1 MSIANYVTRLFGDA
15 SSWVLPDQ
23 ETHTVDERPA
33 PKPIDDLDLTKPEF
47 LPTLKFVFAFGV
59 GFFFFLVPVPSD
71 GSWTVPFDIVVS
83 FFTDNFPVLVG
94 WFALALIVAGGVLTT
109 VSEFRVRGYHSF
121 DPDWLDL
128 EYWETSLG
136 FWLLRVVGLVLAPIM
151 FFQIG
156 PEWLVGPSVRGVIW
170 AALILA
176 VAVIVPIGA
185 VFINLFVELGGLE
198 FVGSLARPVMRRL
211 FRVPGRAALDGIAS
225 WVGSYSVGL
234 YVTRNVFE
242 RGEYNKRDVYI
253 IATCFGTVSIG
264 FVGVVAATVG
274 LLRLF
279 PIIFLSYLVCMVA
292 CGIILVRV
300 PPLSKVPPTYIESPQ
315 VEQPITGSIG
325 DYWRYA
331 VSQAVTKAKEGDSII
346 KSGAVGFV
354 DGLKLIGM
362 IIGTILAVGTAALV
376 IAEHTPVFDMIAQP
390 LVPVFSVLGFA
401 EAETVAVASIIG
413 ITEMFIPALLIA
425 EGSAMARF
433 FIATL
438 SISQLIFFSSVGPM
452 MMDMFSDVPIR
463 FRDLV
468 VLFILRTII
477 CIAVL
482 VPITYGLA
490 SAGIL

>member
-1 MSIANYVTRLFGDA
+1 MSIRNSLIR
-15 SSWVLPDQ
+15 VLGETSTWEVSDQ
-23 ETHTVDERPA
+23 ETYVVDEQPD
-33 PKPIDDLDLTKPEF
+33 PKPIDELELTEAE
-47 LPTLKFVFAFGV
+47 LVPTLKFVFAFGV
-59 GFFFFLVPVPSD
+59 GFFFFLVPVPSE
-71 GSWTVPFDIVVS
+71 GSVTVPFDIVVS
-83 FFTDNFPVLVG
+83 YFTDNFPVAVG
-94 WFALALIVAGGVLTT
+94 WFALALIVAGGILTT
-109 VSEFRVRGYHSF
+109 VAELRVRDLHSW
-121 DPDWLDL
+121 DPDWLNL

-136 FWLLRVVGLVLAPIM
+136 FWFLRVAGLVLAPLM
-151 FFQIG
+151 FFEIG
-156 PEWLVGPSVRGVIW
+156 PEWLIGSQVRGVIW

-185 VFINLFVELGGLE
+185 IFINLFVELGGLE
-198 FVGSLARPVMRRL
+198 FVGSLARPVMRKL

-264 FVGVVAATVG
+264 FVGVVAATVN
-274 LLRLF
+274 LLNLF
-279 PIIFLSYLVCMVA
+279 PIIFLSYFVCMVA
-292 CGIILVRV
+292 CGVILVRV
-300 PPLSKVPPTYIESPQ
+300 PPLSKVPPLYVQEPDI
-315 VEQPITGSIG
+315 EQPITGSVG

-331 VSQAVTKAKEGDSII
+331 VSEAVQKAKEGESIP
-346 KSGAVGFV
+346 KSGLVGFV

-376 IAEHTPVFDMIAQP
+376 IAEHTPVFDYIARP
-390 LVPVFSVLGFA
+390 LVPVFSLLGFP
-401 EAETVAVASIIG
+401 EANTVAVASIIG

-425 EGSAMARF
+425 EASAMSRF
-433 FIATL
+433 FIAVL

-463 FRDLV
+463 FRDLIA
-468 VLFILRTII
+468 LFIMRTII

-482 VPITYGLA
+482 VPITYGLM